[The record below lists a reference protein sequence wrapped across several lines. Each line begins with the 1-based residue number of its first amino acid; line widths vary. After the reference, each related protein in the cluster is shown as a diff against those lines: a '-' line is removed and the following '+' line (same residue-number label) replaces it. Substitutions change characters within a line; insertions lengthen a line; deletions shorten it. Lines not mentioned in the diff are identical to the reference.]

1 MLLMLT
7 KRWSSKLAGECG
19 RGGCLPDLHS
29 LVTSAGT
36 LAATNTGAVVS
47 RTVTTCAA
55 VALLPQA
62 SVAVQDR
69 VITQL
74 YSQLPAIFTAVYLIT
89 GLRSQLSVALGLAGA
104 DTALHSLVTSA
115 GTLAIT
121 SADVCT
127 PRTDTTCAAAAL
139 LTQASVAVQVRVIT

>member
-62 SVAVQDR
+62 SVEIGRASCRERWGIPVAAVS
-69 VITQL
+69 L
-74 YSQLPAIFTAVYLIT
+74 KKKIT
-89 GLRSQLSVALGLAGA
+89 GLRAQLSVALGLAAA
-104 DTALHSLVTSA
+104 DTALHS
-115 GTLAIT
+115 
-121 SADVCT
+121 
-127 PRTDTTCAAAAL
+127 
-139 LTQASVAVQVRVIT
+139 